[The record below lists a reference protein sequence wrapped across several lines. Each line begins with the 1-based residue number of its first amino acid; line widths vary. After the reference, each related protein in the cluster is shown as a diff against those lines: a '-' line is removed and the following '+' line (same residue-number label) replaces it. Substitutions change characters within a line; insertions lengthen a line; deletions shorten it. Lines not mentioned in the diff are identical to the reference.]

1 MGRWT
6 SWGVGLP
13 ILFLVILQTL
23 GIGAA
28 EERYAVRSG
37 DSLYKISKH
46 YGVSIDALK
55 AINHLEREN
64 LKLNQVL
71 LIPAS
76 NSRRPRESVKKSS
89 SESFRES
96 SSEPSSPSSYV
107 VQKGD
112 TLSAISRKSGL
123 PVEEIKRIN
132 QLRTNKLAAGQTL
145 TLSVSKNKTEEP
157 EELGDAED
165 QPENS
170 SEVEE
175 EVKERTVEPASGGWK
190 SPEERSLFVRVVKTF
205 LGVPYRLGGATLKGI
220 DCSAFVKKIYE
231 IFNTQLPRT
240 TWEQFRIGKKV
251 GKGDLEEG
259 DLVFFKVPTRRA
271 NNRHVGIYI
280 GNNEF
285 VHASSRNRE
294 VRVDSLEA
302 PYFSKRFI
310 NGIRV
315 KEMERKQV
323 EVKAKA
329 EDS

>member
-1 MGRWT
+1 M
-6 SWGVGLP
+6 
-13 ILFLVILQTL
+13 
-23 GIGAA
+23 
-28 EERYAVRSG
+28 
-37 DSLYKISKH
+37 
-46 YGVSIDALK
+46 K
-55 AINHLEREN
+55 AINHLERED
-64 LKLNQVL
+64 LKLHQVL
-71 LIPAS
+71 LIPAA
-76 NSRRPRESVKKSS
+76 NSRQPREPVKKSS
-89 SESFRES
+89 NES
-96 SSEPSSPSSYV
+96 SSESSSLSSYV

-112 TLSAISRKSGL
+112 TLSGISRKTGL

-132 QLRTNKLAAGQTL
+132 QLQTNKLAAGQTL
-145 TLSVSKNKTEEP
+145 ILSVSKSRTEDP

-170 SEVEE
+170 SGVEE
-175 EVKERTVEPASGGWK
+175 EAKEVAVEPASGGWK

-220 DCSAFVKKIYE
+220 DCSAFVKRIYE

-315 KEMERKQV
+315 KELQRKHNQV
-323 EVKAKA
+323 EVRAKA

>member
-6 SWGVGLP
+6 SWGAGLP
-13 ILFLVILQTL
+13 ILFLFVLQTW
-23 GIGAA
+23 GVGAA
-28 EERYAVRSG
+28 EERYSVKPG
-37 DSLYKISKH
+37 DSLYKISKR
-46 YGVSIDALK
+46 YGVSINALK
-55 AINHLEREN
+55 AVNHLERES

-76 NSRRPRESVKKSS
+76 NSRQPRESIKKPSIESS
-89 SESFRES
+89 SESS
-96 SSEPSSPSSYV
+96 LLSSYV

-112 TLSAISRKSGL
+112 TLSGISRKAGL
-123 PVEEIKRIN
+123 SVEEVKQIN
-132 QLRTNKLAAGQTL
+132 QLRTNKLTAGQTL
-145 TLSVSKNKTEEP
+145 ILSVAKSRAEET
-157 EELGDAED
+157 EELGDVED

-170 SEVEE
+170 SEVKEE
-175 EVKERTVEPASGGWK
+175 AKEVAVEPASGGWK

-240 TWEQFRIGKKV
+240 TWEQLRIGKKV
-251 GKGDLEEG
+251 EKSDLEEG

-271 NNRHVGIYI
+271 SNRHVGIYI

-294 VRVDSLEA
+294 VRIDSLEA

-315 KEMERKQV
+315 KEMEKSLYDV
-323 EVKAKA
+323 EVKAKPK
-329 EDS
+329 DS

>member
-1 MGRWT
+1 MERWT

-13 ILFLVILQTL
+13 ILFLFVLQTW
-23 GIGAA
+23 GVGVA
-28 EERYAVRSG
+28 EERYAVKPG

-46 YGVSIDALK
+46 YGVSISTLK
-55 AINHLEREN
+55 AINHLERED
-64 LKLNQVL
+64 LKLHQVL
-71 LIPAS
+71 LIPAA
-76 NSRRPRESVKKSS
+76 NGRQPREPVKKSS
-89 SESFRES
+89 NES
-96 SSEPSSPSSYV
+96 SSESSSLSSYV

-112 TLSAISRKSGL
+112 TLSGISRKTGL

-132 QLRTNKLAAGQTL
+132 QLQTNKLAAGQTL
-145 TLSVSKNKTEEP
+145 ILSVSKSRTEDP

-170 SEVEE
+170 PEVEE
-175 EVKERTVEPASGGWK
+175 EVKEVAVEPASGGWK

-220 DCSAFVKKIYE
+220 DCSAFVKRIYE

-315 KEMERKQV
+315 KELQRKHNQV
-323 EVKAKA
+323 EVRAKA